1 MIYTHS
7 KIYEEMMQN
16 VEMSIIELFKELN
29 ISLDNVTVA
38 LEAFKIHSQNEMFGS
53 SRLNQA
59 TLLKEGD
66 CQKIDGLFDECQIP
80 IKLNT
85 TLAQLS
91 DLIH

>member
-1 MIYTHS
+1 
-7 KIYEEMMQN
+7 MMQN
-16 VEMSIIELFKELN
+16 VEVSIIELFKELN
-29 ISLDNVTVA
+29 ISLDNVKVA

-53 SRLNQA
+53 ARLNKA
-59 TLLKEGD
+59 TLIKEGD
-66 CQKIDGLFDECQIP
+66 YQKIDDLFDEFQIP